1 MSAYTAVIV
10 EPRKH
15 PALSFVLHN
24 FAANLSKDWKIL
36 VFHGKDN
43 KEFVHDIIQGME
55 DPSRFLTPIQL
66 DVTNLSF
73 EQYNA
78 VLMSQAFYRCI
89 PTETLLIF
97 QTDTMILEPSQ
108 LQEFLS
114 YDYVGAPWT
123 MGHVGNGGLS
133 LRKKTNMITVITTV
147 NPFHVNEDVYFSM
160 QKIVPLKKPT
170 FQDAQR
176 FSVET
181 VFHPSPFGIHAPWK
195 NLTFEEMDQL
205 IVRYPAIQ
213 ELIRL
218 QYNSA

>member
-1 MSAYTAVIV
+1 MIV

-15 PALSFVLHN
+15 PALSFVLQN
-24 FAANLSKDWKIL
+24 FVTNLSSDWKIL

-43 KEFVHDIIQGME
+43 KEFVYDIIEKME
-55 DPSRFLTPIQL
+55 DPMRFLKPIQL
-66 DVTNLSF
+66 DVTNLTI

-97 QTDTMILEPSQ
+97 QTDTMILEPAQ

-123 MGHVGNGGLS
+123 TGHVGNGGLS
-133 LRKKTNMITVITTV
+133 IRKKTKMRTVITTV
-147 NPFHVNEDVYFSM
+147 NPFQANEDVYFSM
-160 QKIVPLKKPT
+160 QKIVALKKPS
-170 FQDAQR
+170 FEAAQR

-181 VFHPSPFGIHAPWK
+181 VFYPSPFGIHAPWK
-195 NLTFEEMDQL
+195 NLSLEEMEEL
-205 IVRYPAIQ
+205 TTAYPSIY

-218 QYNSA
+218 QY

>member
-1 MSAYTAVIV
+1 MIV

-24 FAANLSKDWKIL
+24 VAMNLSKDWKIL

-43 KEFVHDIIQGME
+43 KEFVYDIIKKME

-66 DVTNLSF
+66 DVTNLSV

-97 QTDTMILEPSQ
+97 QTDTMILEPAQ
-108 LQEFLS
+108 LEVFLS
-114 YDYVGAPWT
+114 YDYVGAPWKT
-123 MGHVGNGGLS
+123 GHVGNGGLS
-133 LRKKTNMITVITTV
+133 LRKKTKMITVITTV
-147 NPFHVNEDVYFSM
+147 NQFNSNEDVYFST
-160 QKIVPLKKPT
+160 QRIIPLKKPA
-170 FQDAQR
+170 FEEAQR

-181 VFHPSPFGIHAPWK
+181 VFYPSPFGIHAPWK
-195 NLTFEEMDQL
+195 NLSFEEMEKL
-205 IVRYPAIQ
+205 TTKYPAIH

-218 QYNSA
+218 QY

>member
-1 MSAYTAVIV
+1 MNTAVIV

-24 FAANLSKDWKIL
+24 FVTHLSNDWKIL

-43 KEFVHDIIQGME
+43 KEFVYDIIEKME
-55 DPSRFLTPIQL
+55 DPSRFLKPIQL
-66 DVTNLSF
+66 DVANLSF

-89 PTETLLIF
+89 PTETLLLF
-97 QTDTMILEPSQ
+97 QTDSMILEPAQ
-108 LQEFLS
+108 LEEFLS

-123 MGHVGNGGLS
+123 TGHVGNGGLS
-133 LRKKTNMITVITTV
+133 LRKKTKMITVITTV
-147 NPFHVNEDVYFSM
+147 NPFQANEDVYFSM
-160 QKIVPLKKPT
+160 QKIVALNKPS
-170 FQDAQR
+170 FEAAQR

-181 VFHPSPFGIHAPWK
+181 VFYPSPFGIHAPWK
-195 NLTFEEMDQL
+195 NLSFEEMDRL
-205 IVRYPAIQ
+205 TTKYPAIH

-218 QYNSA
+218 QY

>member
-24 FAANLSKDWKIL
+24 FSVSLSKNWKIL

-43 KEFVHDIIQGME
+43 KEFVYDIIGKME

-66 DVTNLSF
+66 DVANLSF

-97 QTDTMILEPSQ
+97 QTDTMILEPVQ
-108 LQEFLS
+108 LEEFLS

-123 MGHVGNGGLS
+123 TGHVGNGGLS
-133 LRKKTNMITVITTV
+133 LRKKTKMITVITTV
-147 NPFHVNEDVYFSM
+147 NPFQSNEDVYFSM

-181 VFHPSPFGIHAPWK
+181 VFYPSPFGIHAPWK
-195 NLTFEEMDQL
+195 NLSFEEMDRL
-205 IVRYPAIQ
+205 TAKYPAIH

-218 QYNSA
+218 QY

>member
-1 MSAYTAVIV
+1 MYTAVIV

-15 PALSFVLHN
+15 PALSFVLQNVATH
-24 FAANLSKDWKIL
+24 LSSDWKIL

-43 KEFVHDIIQGME
+43 NEYVRTIIGKMK
-55 DPSRFLTPIQL
+55 DPLRFLPPIQL
-66 DVTNLSF
+66 DIDNLSM

-97 QTDTMILEPSQ
+97 QTDTMILEPTQ

-114 YDYVGAPWT
+114 YDYVGAPWKT
-123 MGHVGNGGLS
+123 GHVGNGGFS
-133 LRKKTNMITVITTV
+133 LRKKSKMITVITTV

-160 QKIVPLKKPT
+160 QKIVPLKKPA
-170 FQDAQR
+170 FEDAQR

-195 NLTFEEMDQL
+195 NLSFEEMDQL
-205 IVRYPAIQ
+205 VVRYPAIQ

>member
-15 PALSFVLHN
+15 PALSFVLQN
-24 FAANLSKDWKIL
+24 FARNLSKDWKIL

-43 KEFVHDIIQGME
+43 KDYVYDIIEKME
-55 DPSRFLTPIQL
+55 DPLRFLTPIQL

-97 QTDTMILEPSQ
+97 QTDTMILEPAQ
-108 LQEFLS
+108 LEEFLS
-114 YDYVGAPWT
+114 YDYVGAPWKT
-123 MGHVGNGGLS
+123 GHVGNGGLS
-133 LRKKTNMITVITTV
+133 LRKKSKMITVITTV
-147 NPFHVNEDVYFSM
+147 YPFNVNEDVYFSM
-160 QKIVPLKKPT
+160 QKIVALKKPA
-170 FQDAQR
+170 FEDAQR
-176 FSVET
+176 FAVET

-195 NLTFEEMDQL
+195 NLNLKEMDQL
-205 IVRYPAIQ
+205 TATYPAIH

-218 QYNSA
+218 QY

>member
-1 MSAYTAVIV
+1 MYTAVIV

-24 FAANLSKDWKIL
+24 VAMNLSSDWKIL
-36 VFHGKDN
+36 VFHGKEN
-43 KEFVHDIIQGME
+43 KEYVSDIIEKME
-55 DPSRFLTPIQL
+55 DSSRFLTPIQL
-66 DVTNLSF
+66 DVANLSF

-97 QTDTMILEPSQ
+97 QTDTMILEPAQ

-114 YDYVGAPWT
+114 YDYVGAPWKS
-123 MGHVGNGGLS
+123 GHVGNGGLS
-133 LRKKTNMITVITTV
+133 LRKKSKMITVITTV
-147 NPFHVNEDVYFSM
+147 NSFHVNEDVYFSM

-170 FQDAQR
+170 FQEAQR

-181 VFHPSPFGIHAPWK
+181 VYYPSPFGIHAPWK
-195 NLTFEEMDQL
+195 NLSFEEMDKL
-205 IVRYPAIQ
+205 TAAYPAIQ

-218 QYNSA
+218 QY

>member
-24 FAANLSKDWKIL
+24 FAVNLSNDWKIL

-43 KEFVHDIIQGME
+43 KEFVYDIIGKME
-55 DPSRFLTPIQL
+55 DPSRFLKPIQL

-73 EQYNA
+73 EQYNTM
-78 VLMSQAFYRCI
+78 LMSSAFYKCI
-89 PTETLLIF
+89 PTETMLLF
-97 QTDTMILEPSQ
+97 QTDSMILEPSQ
-108 LQEFLS
+108 LEEFLS

-123 MGHVGNGGLS
+123 TGHVGNGGLS
-133 LRKKTNMITVITTV
+133 LRKKTKMITVITTV
-147 NPFHVNEDVYFSM
+147 NQFQSNEDVYFST
-160 QKIVPLKKPT
+160 QKIVALNKPA
-170 FQDAQR
+170 FEDAQR

-181 VFHPSPFGIHAPWK
+181 VFYPSPFGIHAPWK
-195 NLTFEEMDQL
+195 NLSFEEMDKL
-205 IVRYPAIQ
+205 TAAYPAIH

-218 QYNSA
+218 QY

>member
-1 MSAYTAVIV
+1 MYTAVIV

-15 PALSFVLHN
+15 PALSFVLQN
-24 FAANLSKDWKIL
+24 FATNLSSDWKIL
-36 VFHGKDN
+36 VFHGKEN
-43 KEFVHDIIQGME
+43 KEYVGDIIGKME
-55 DPSRFLTPIQL
+55 DSSRFLTPIQL

-97 QTDTMILEPSQ
+97 QTDTMILEPAQ

-114 YDYVGAPWT
+114 YDYVGAPWKS
-123 MGHVGNGGLS
+123 GHVGNGGLS
-133 LRKKTNMITVITTV
+133 LRKKTKMITVITTV
-147 NPFHVNEDVYFSM
+147 NQFNSNEDVYFST
-160 QKIVPLKKPT
+160 QRIVPLKKPA
-170 FQDAQR
+170 FEEAQR

-181 VFHPSPFGIHAPWK
+181 VFYPSPFGIHAPWK
-195 NLTFEEMDQL
+195 NLSFEEMEKL
-205 IVRYPAIQ
+205 TMKYPAIH

-218 QYNSA
+218 QY